1 MSTKSTYTRQV
12 VTSQYEISHGRKPS
26 GRGAWAFSFHGPA
39 SGNGAV
45 IKGYSPSNML
55 YSEAKSW
62 ARAHAASIGA
72 QYIVV
77 LA

>member
-1 MSTKSTYTRQV
+1 MSAKSTYV
-12 VTSQYEISHGRKPS
+12 VTSQYEVSHGRKPS
-26 GRGAWAFSFHGPA
+26 GRGAWAFNFHGTA

-45 IKGYSPSNML
+45 VKGYSPSNML